1 MNNYKIDI
9 SYDGT
14 NFHGFQKQKNI
25 KTVQSDIERSLNQIL
40 NSYNLLYAGRTD
52 AGVHAK
58 AQVLSLK
65 TNQLLDHSFLVS
77 LNSLLG
83 NDIKIKKIKKVNE
96 TFNPR
101 FDAKSRMY
109 KYLIQENKN
118 AEPFF
123 RHYRHFTNLE
133 LDIDKLNTLAKLFL
147 GKKNFTNFSKLRKD
161 QDPVREII
169 KSKWSRVDNLF
180 IYTIEGNSFLHNMVR
195 SIVGC
200 QLGALDNKIVKNQLI
215 ASLKEPG
222 KSRFNYV
229 APPHGLYLWKIKY

>member
-1 MNNYKIDI
+1 LNNYKIDI

-109 KYLIQENKN
+109 KYFIQENKN

>member
-25 KTVQSDIERSLNQIL
+25 KTVQSAIERSLNQIL
-40 NSYNLLYAGRTD
+40 SSYNLLYAGRTD

-109 KYLIQENKN
+109 KYFIQENKN

>member
-109 KYLIQENKN
+109 KYFIQENKN